1 MALEYSPNSVAP
13 NTSGYQQSSIL
24 AVSDFVRP
32 DFQTKLFKQ
41 YGQFMDDLLL
51 LKRMQATRP
60 IRNASGGFHFEESFY
75 DTYIQVKADDGTTG
89 GTLEFTIADSQ
100 VETVGSTRTV
110 YVTEGDLIMDMATNT
125 RGQVIDVLGLDGGG
139 DITVLAKSLTGTSW
153 TVPTAG
159 KQYAIYSNAYN
170 ENTGQP
176 NAKSS
181 SWDKF
186 SFKLQT
192 LKTSA
197 LITGNAAIDQLF
209 PETDENGNFVG
220 NWGGVQRTQAE
231 FRHLKSTIGQLI
243 LGIESDQSGVSQT
256 THGMMDR
263 FATLANGVNVDTTGA
278 GVGIEDLNALIDAL
292 KPNNPDNN
300 FMGWLC
306 RGINR
311 PLQAALATEFQN
323 ANISAVRRQS
333 AEMIFG
339 AAENVESMY
348 ATFDFECV
356 VKEGMVF
363 NLRSFDLSY
372 DPQVFG
378 VGGVSGNLFANTA
391 YFMPS
396 GSGVDAQG
404 MTRRHMELAYGVNGD
419 NGQDRMLKIWETGA
433 NAPVPTNDIDNRL
446 THYLTHF
453 GLDFFSLKQCGYMYD
468 SSL

>member
-75 DTYIQVKADDGTTG
+75 DTYIEVKADAGTAAAKLT
-89 GTLEFTIADSQ
+89 FTIANTQ
-100 VETVGSTRTV
+100 IETVGSKRTV

-125 RGQVIDVLGLDGGG
+125 RGQVVKVDGLLASSG
-139 DITVLAKSLTGTSW
+139 DITIEVESLTGTSW

-159 KQYAIYSNAYN
+159 KQYAIYSNAYD
-170 ENTGQP
+170 ENSGQP

-243 LGIESDQSGVSQT
+243 LGIESDASGVSQT

-263 FATLANGVNVDTTGA
+263 FATLANGVSVDTA
-278 GVGIEDLNALIDAL
+278 SIGIDDLEALIDAL

-339 AAENVESMY
+339 SAENVESMY

-378 VGGVSGNLFANTA
+378 VGGLDKNLFVNTA

-396 GSGVDAQG
+396 GTGVDAQG

-453 GLDFFSLKQCGYMYD
+453 GLDFFSLKQCGYMFD

>member
-75 DTYIQVKADDGTTG
+75 DTYIEVKADEDTAGAH
-89 GTLEFTIADSQ
+89 LEFAIANTQ
-100 VETVGSTRTV
+100 VETVGSKRTV

-125 RGQVIDVLGLDGGG
+125 RGQVTRVDIPSSGDV
-139 DITVLAKSLTGTSW
+139 IVQAESLTGTSW

-159 KQYAIYSNAYN
+159 KQYAIYSNAYD

-243 LGIESDQSGVSQT
+243 LGIESDASGVSQT

-263 FATLANGVNVDTTGA
+263 FATLANGVSVDTA
-278 GVGIEDLNALIDAL
+278 SIGIDDLEALIDAL

-339 AAENVESMY
+339 SAENVESMY

-396 GSGVDAQG
+396 GTGVDAQG

-453 GLDFFSLKQCGYMYD
+453 GLDFFSLKQCGYMFD

>member
-75 DTYIQVKADDGTTG
+75 DTYIQVKADASTTG
-89 GTLEFTIADSQ
+89 ATLKFTIANTQ
-100 VETVGSTRTV
+100 IETVGSKRTV

-125 RGQVIDVLGLDGGG
+125 RGQVVRVDIPSSGDV
-139 DITVLAKSLTGTSW
+139 TVEAESLTGTSW
-153 TVPTAG
+153 TAPTAG
-159 KQYAIYSNAYN
+159 KQYAIYSNAYD

-209 PETDENGNFVG
+209 PETDEKGNFVG

-243 LGIESDQSGVSQT
+243 LGIESDAAGVSQT

-263 FATLANGVNVDTTGA
+263 FATLANGVNVDTA
-278 GVGIEDLNALIDAL
+278 SIGIDDLEALIDAL

-396 GSGVDAQG
+396 GTGVDAQG

-468 SSL
+468 SAL